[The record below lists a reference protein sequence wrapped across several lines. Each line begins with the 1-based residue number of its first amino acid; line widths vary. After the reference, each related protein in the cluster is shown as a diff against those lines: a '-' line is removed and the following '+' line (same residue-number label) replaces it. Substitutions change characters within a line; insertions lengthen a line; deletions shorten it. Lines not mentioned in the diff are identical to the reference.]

1 MEEKMFNVVG
11 LRMTLPMGLFKNA
24 YLYADS
30 RDYQSLRVFR
40 RKGGLRG
47 FRVCKSYVF
56 KLDPK
61 YCLVGCT
68 LNKREERAFLEALD
82 ELQRDLLVM
91 GYRDYEQYCDDV
103 FTMVKQAI

>member
-11 LRMTLPMGLFKNA
+11 MRVNLPMGLFKNS

-30 RDYQSLRVFR
+30 WDYQSLRVFR
-40 RKGGLRG
+40 RKGLRS

-56 KLDPK
+56 KFDPK

-68 LNKREERAFLEALD
+68 LNKREEQAFLEALD

-103 FTMVKQAI
+103 FNMVEQAI